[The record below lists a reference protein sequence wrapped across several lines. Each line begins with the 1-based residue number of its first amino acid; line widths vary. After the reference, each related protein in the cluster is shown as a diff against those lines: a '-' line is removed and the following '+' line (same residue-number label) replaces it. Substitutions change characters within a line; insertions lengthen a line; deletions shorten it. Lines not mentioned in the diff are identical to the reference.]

1 MNIDS
6 ERISIHKNDPD
17 ITLTDSN
24 LSVIS
29 NTVDQDE
36 KFFNQGRWTTD
47 EHINFIQALLIHGND
62 WRRVQQTICTRSTTQ
77 ARSHAQKF
85 FIRIKKKIFNKDDEN
100 KLTQSQIFYFI
111 RRYVKREIMEKLL
124 QDPERRKILEGMD
137 EKLSKVLLSMMTDR
151 KFTISSQEED
161 LDTLLSNSKTKK
173 GKIFKISK
181 IKKQRSPMINNQVIN
196 QGNNYINILTINVMN
211 KNEED
216 KNVYN
221 FQINNIVNN
230 NFPIFVEDYDKN
242 NSTFDI
248 NFDKFLG
255 KKDDD
260 FNNFDFNL
268 FSQN

>member
-6 ERISIHKNDPD
+6 ERISIYNNDPD
-17 ITLTDSN
+17 RTLTDSD

-29 NTVDQDE
+29 NNLDQDE
-36 KFFNQGRWTTD
+36 KFFNQGRWTAD
-47 EHINFIQALLIHGND
+47 EHISFIQALLIHGND
-62 WRRVQQTICTRSTTQ
+62 WRRVQQSISTRSTTQ

-85 FIRIKKKIFNKDDEN
+85 FIRIKKKIFNKEDEN

-111 RRYVKREIMEKLL
+111 RRYVKREIMEKLI
-124 QDPERRKILEGMD
+124 QDTERRKMLEGID
-137 EKLSKVLLSMMTDR
+137 EKLSKVFLSMMTDR

-161 LDTLLSNSKTKK
+161 LHTLLSKSKTKK
-173 GKIFKISK
+173 EKIFKISK
-181 IKKQRSPMINNQVIN
+181 IKKQRSPMINQVIN
-196 QGNNYINILTINVMN
+196 QGNNYINILTINLMN
-211 KNEED
+211 KTEED

-230 NFPIFVEDYDKN
+230 NLPINVEDYDKN
-242 NSTFDI
+242 NSTFDL

-255 KKDDD
+255 KKDDE
-260 FNNFDFNL
+260 FNNFDFNM